1 MRHYKQYFMRK
12 YIYIILIA
20 IVSLLAIACN
30 EGELVM
36 EVPSAP
42 RMTAI
47 TPEDGATNVV
57 AQDGML
63 TIELVYDQKIK
74 LSEDSP
80 LEKIQVFRGELE
92 IEDVYCSN
100 NILYIDLAEC
110 NDKTNYEIYLPKG
123 IVLSAADGIEAYAA
137 RFSFTVKLKKTAP
150 FQLIK
155 TNLCNENAS
164 PEAKSLYNEL
174 VRNYGKR
181 IISGAM
187 AIDQVRNSQYHSW
200 NSEYSELLGQKIGK
214 TPLLNGFDYGHL
226 SSSPA
231 GWIDYSDIMP
241 VEGWY
246 NTGGVVSAMWHW
258 NVPDKEPLHEAI
270 NLYYGSH
277 DLGNWN
283 SLEVELGGKILDYSK
298 IKFSITDIESD
309 AQILIQG
316 KDVEGDI
323 SSVMITP
330 NMAEY
335 VLELTNEVKALIGDR
350 FVLNGKNCTVTSIDL
365 IDYTMG
371 FYIPGAGSSPTTFDP
386 AQVLVDGTWQRK
398 FFYDDLDK
406 IANYMELIS
415 DAGIPIIWRP
425 LHEASGKWFWWAAKG
440 PEVYKQLWQ
449 MMYDYLVNTRELNN
463 LIWVWTSDSKGN
475 DEEWFPG
482 NKYVDIIGRD
492 LYEVNDVD
500 EFVNEFYNLAEKYPN
515 MMIAL
520 TECGSVSNISDMWEA
535 GAKWAWFMQWYPS
548 SIDNW
553 EQHATMSW
561 WSDAVNTDYVKW
573 KN

>member
-12 YIYIILIA
+12 YIYTILTV
-20 IVSLLAIACN
+20 IVSLFVIACN
-30 EGELVM
+30 EDETVK

-74 LSEDSP
+74 LSEDNP

-123 IVLSAADGIEAYAA
+123 IVLSAADGAEAYAA

-164 PEAKSLYNEL
+164 AGAKRLYTEL
-174 VRNYGKR
+174 VRNYGKS
-181 IISGAM
+181 IVSGAM
-187 AIDQVRNSQYHSW
+187 AIDQVLNSQYHSW
-200 NSEYSELLGQKIGK
+200 NSEFSELIGQKIGN

-231 GWIDYSDIMP
+231 GWIDYGDISP
-241 VEGWY
+241 VEDWY
-246 NTGGVVSAMWHW
+246 NAGGLVSVMWHW
-258 NVPDKEPLHEAI
+258 NVPDKEPLHDAV
-270 NLYYGSH
+270 NLYYGKH
-277 DLGNWN
+277 NLENWN
-283 SLEVELGGKILDYSK
+283 SLEVELGFNDISNYTK
-298 IKFSITDIESD
+298 IKFSITDVKDD

-323 SSVMITP
+323 SSVMITSD
-330 NMAEY
+330 MAEY
-335 VLELTNEVKALIGDR
+335 VLVLTDEVKALIGNR

-365 IDYTMG
+365 IDYSMG
-371 FYIPGAGSSPTTFDP
+371 FYIPGAGSSSTTFDP
-386 AQVLVDGTWQRK
+386 SQVLVDGTWQRK

-425 LHEASGKWFWWAAKG
+425 LHEASGKWFLKFISS
-440 PEVYKQLWQ
+440 Y
-449 MMYDYLVNTRELNN
+449 
-463 LIWVWTSDSKGN
+463 
-475 DEEWFPG
+475 
-482 NKYVDIIGRD
+482 GR
-492 LYEVNDVD
+492 
-500 EFVNEFYNLAEKYPN
+500 
-515 MMIAL
+515 
-520 TECGSVSNISDMWEA
+520 
-535 GAKWAWFMQWYPS
+535 
-548 SIDNW
+548 
-553 EQHATMSW
+553 
-561 WSDAVNTDYVKW
+561 
-573 KN
+573 